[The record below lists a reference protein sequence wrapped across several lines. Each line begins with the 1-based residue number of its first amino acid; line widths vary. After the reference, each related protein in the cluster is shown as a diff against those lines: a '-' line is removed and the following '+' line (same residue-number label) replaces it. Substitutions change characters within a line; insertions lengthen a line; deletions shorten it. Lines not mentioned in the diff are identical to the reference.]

1 MMTKKLTA
9 FGVALFAAALSL
21 AACGEPES
29 AKTAQPNIVNTTEQD
44 TTETVEQETT
54 ETVYERKAH
63 EQEDSATFT
72 HVGDKILKQQ
82 AVHVYSYEA
91 SGFRNEEEA
100 RAALGSRLAEL
111 NAIDGYQHNIEF
123 GDTHITEEI
132 IAHYAAMDPA
142 DVVKLP
148 GMDAL
153 DTTEDAAFYSLEQT
167 VAGLE
172 ANGYIK
178 VE

>member
-1 MMTKKLTA
+1 MTKKLTA
-9 FGVALFAAALSL
+9 FSVVLCAAALSL
-21 AACGEPES
+21 AACGEQET
-29 AKTAQPNIVNTTEQD
+29 AETAQPKIVEATEQD
-44 TTETVEQETT
+44 TTETAEQETT

-63 EQEDSATFT
+63 DQQDSATFT

-91 SGFRNEEEA
+91 SGFRDKDEA

-111 NAIDGYQHNIEF
+111 NAIDGYEHNIEY

-172 ANGYIK
+172 ANGYIE